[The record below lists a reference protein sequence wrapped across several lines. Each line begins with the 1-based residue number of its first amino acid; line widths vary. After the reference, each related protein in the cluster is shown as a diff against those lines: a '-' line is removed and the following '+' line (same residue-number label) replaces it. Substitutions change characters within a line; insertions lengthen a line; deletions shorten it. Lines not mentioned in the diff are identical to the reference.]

1 MFYSIASH
9 QWLMVVT
16 QRDGKSTFTVRGP
29 ETIATPLY
37 CDAGGEWVGILF
49 KVGTFM
55 PHLPTSALVDRDLT
69 LPVFGKRSFCLDG
82 TAWEFPS
89 FENADTFVNRL
100 VRKGLLVREPVVDA
114 VLQGQ
119 VNEISTRSVQ
129 RRYVQATGLTRRMIH
144 QIERARTA
152 MSLLQGGRS
161 ILDTVHEAG
170 YYDQPHLT
178 RSLRRFLGQTPAEL
192 TASAPID

>member
-1 MFYSIASH
+1 
-9 QWLMVVT
+9 
-16 QRDGKSTFTVRGP
+16 
-29 ETIATPLY
+29 
-37 CDAGGEWVGILF
+37 
-49 KVGTFM
+49 
-55 PHLPTSALVDRDLT
+55 
-69 LPVFGKRSFCLDG
+69 
-82 TAWEFPS
+82 
-89 FENADTFVNRL
+89 
-100 VRKGLLVREPVVDA
+100 
-114 VLQGQ
+114 
-119 VNEISTRSVQ
+119 VQ
-129 RRYVQATGLTRRMIH
+129 RRYVQETGLTRRMIH